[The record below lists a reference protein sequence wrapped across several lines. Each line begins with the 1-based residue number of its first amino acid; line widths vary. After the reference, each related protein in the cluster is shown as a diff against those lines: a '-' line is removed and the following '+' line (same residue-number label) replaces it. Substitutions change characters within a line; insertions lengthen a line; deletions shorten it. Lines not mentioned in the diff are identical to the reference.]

1 MHVRLLDTGLISGAA
16 NMALDSIILE
26 EVETG
31 ASPPTLRFLRFDPP
45 AALVGFNQDVG
56 TEIRAGYCREN
67 HVDINR
73 RITGGGSILFEP
85 SMLGF
90 ELFWPTSG
98 PGLGRDFGAITQ
110 RLASLAAQAI
120 TSLGAPAAFRPRNDI
135 EIHGRKVSGTGMV
148 FYGKA
153 WMFQGTLLME
163 NCMET
168 MLRALRVPVEKLK
181 RREIQTLLQR
191 LTFLADEVGRVPD
204 MAEIKAAFAGA
215 YAEGLGCHLEPGGLT
230 KREEQRLAD
239 ELPYYESDQWV
250 HAPQTKRRGLP
261 GAAGPVR
268 THDHGPV
275 HRPRAQKDYPGLDH
289 RRFLLSSPAFDY
301 GRGGHPAGR
310 AAAAQGPAQDPGGLP
325 GFS

>member
-168 MLRALRVPVEKLK
+168 MLRALRVPVEKLQ

-204 MAEIKAAFAGA
+204 MAEVKAAFAGA

-250 HAPQTKRRGLP
+250 QRRRLSGEASQVL
-261 GAAGPVR
+261 
-268 THDHGPV
+268 
-275 HRPRAQKDYPGLDH
+275 RAQSGRMTTALFTDPEHKKIYPGLDH